1 MPITKSGTPLEGSA
15 KPKNAFIAVS
25 AVSSPKYNNE
35 WRKNDI
41 EETPISR
48 NNFR

>member
-1 MPITKSGTPLEGSA
+1 MPVTKSGTSLEGSA

-41 EETPISR
+41 EETPIGQSS
-48 NNFR
+48 FR